1 MKNSFK
7 FTTLSVVF
15 LLISTCTI
23 TPVSDSDSI
32 SSQAE
37 KQLFYIYGESFYSSI
52 VDIGVFDESENLLW
66 SGTGT
71 YINSDGYIV
80 TNQHVS
86 VGGSFYD
93 IYPYSMLDTD
103 TGKFID
109 PTTGTE
115 VEPLEAELIASSQC
129 NDISLLKVDSDI
141 EVNYLEWYGKDFS
154 PGLEVYTLGYPGIAG
169 GNIAVTTG
177 VVSFLNSDGDTNW
190 TAPGRNTFA
199 HTAPIYGGNSGGPVV
214 SSEGKIVG
222 INNMSVPGDRAGD
235 FELSSAI
242 NNDFVKNLIENYLI
256 KGIDYQDLGME
267 SIATD
272 MWYFL
277 DEDDLREFTLHFI
290 EVLQPNGIAYNS
302 GLKVNDLLIEV
313 NNQRIGGFELSTQ
326 LCDVLKEWEESE
338 NNSIDYLAYS
348 CSNQIFYKGTFNK
361 DKSQSNVNNSIGN
374 QFTNDFIND
383 DFDRVCDN
391 FLDFNYGP

>member
-1 MKNSFK
+1 MKYSSKYTILSF
-7 FTTLSVVF
+7 VF
-15 LLISTCTI
+15 LLITTCI
-23 TPVSDSDSI
+23 NTPVEDSDSI
-32 SSQAE
+32 SSQSE
-37 KQLFYIYGESFYSSI
+37 KQLFYVYGESFYSSI
-52 VDIGVFDESENLLW
+52 VDIAVYDESEEYLW
-66 SGTGT
+66 GGTGT

-93 IYPYSMLDTD
+93 IYPYSMRDLI
-103 TGKFID
+103 TGKFIN
-109 PTTGTE
+109 PITGNP
-115 VEPLEAELIASSQC
+115 VEPLEAKLIASSQC

-154 PGLEVYTLGYPGIAG
+154 PGLEVYTLGYPAIAD

-177 VVSFLNSDGDTNW
+177 VVSFLNSDGDTDW

-222 INNMSVPGDRAGD
+222 INNMSVPGDRVGD

-267 SIATD
+267 SRATD
-272 MWYFL
+272 IWYFL
-277 DEDDLREFTLHFI
+277 DEYDSRDFTLHFI

-313 NNQRIGGFELSTQ
+313 NNQRIGEFELSTQ
-326 LCDVLKEWEESE
+326 LCDILKEWEESE

-361 DKSQSNVNNSIGN
+361 DKSQSTVNSGIGN
-374 QFTNDFIND
+374 KFSNDFKNY
-383 DFDRVCDN
+383 DFDNVCDN
-391 FLDFNYGP
+391 FLDFYYGS

>member
-1 MKNSFK
+1 MKYSSKYTILSF
-7 FTTLSVVF
+7 VF
-15 LLISTCTI
+15 LLVTTCI
-23 TPVSDSDSI
+23 NTPVEDSDSI
-32 SSQAE
+32 SSQSE
-37 KQLFYIYGESFYSSI
+37 KQLFYVYGESFYSSI
-52 VDIGVFDESENLLW
+52 VDIMVYDESEDYLW

-71 YINSDGYIV
+71 YITSDGYIV

-93 IYPYSMLDTD
+93 IYPFSMRDLTTD
-103 TGKFID
+103 TFID
-109 PTTGTE
+109 PITGNE
-115 VEPLEAELIASSQC
+115 VEPIEAKLIASSQC
-129 NDISLLKVDSDI
+129 NDISLLKVDTDI

-154 PGLEVYTLGYPGIAG
+154 PGLEVYTLGYPAIAD

-177 VVSFLNSDGDTNW
+177 VVSFLNSDGDTYW
-190 TAPGRNTFA
+190 TAPGRNTFS

-222 INNMSVPGDRAGD
+222 INNMSVPGDRVGD

-256 KGIDYQDLGME
+256 KGIDFQDLGME
-267 SIATD
+267 SRATD

-277 DEDDLREFTLHFI
+277 DENDSREFTLHFI
-290 EVLQPNGIAYNS
+290 QVLQPNGIAYNS

-313 NNQRIGGFELSTQ
+313 NNQRIGEFELSTQ
-326 LCDVLKEWEESE
+326 LCDILKEWEESE

-348 CSNQIFYKGTFNK
+348 CSNQLFYKGTFNK
-361 DKSQSNVNNSIGN
+361 DKSQSTVNSSIGN
-374 QFTNDFIND
+374 KFSSDFKNNDFDN
-383 DFDRVCDN
+383 VCDN
-391 FLDFNYGP
+391 FLDFYSES

>member
-1 MKNSFK
+1 MKYSSKYTILSF
-7 FTTLSVVF
+7 VF
-15 LLISTCTI
+15 LLVTTCI
-23 TPVSDSDSI
+23 NTPVEDSDSI
-32 SSQAE
+32 SSQSE
-37 KQLFYIYGESFYSSI
+37 KQLFYVYGESFYSSI
-52 VDIGVFDESENLLW
+52 VDIMVYDESEDYLW

-71 YINSDGYIV
+71 YITSDGYIV

-93 IYPYSMLDTD
+93 IYPFSMRDLTTD
-103 TGKFID
+103 TFID
-109 PTTGTE
+109 PITGNE
-115 VEPLEAELIASSQC
+115 VEPIEAKLIASSQC
-129 NDISLLKVDSDI
+129 NDISLLKVESDI

-154 PGLEVYTLGYPGIAG
+154 PGLEVYTLGYPGIAD

-177 VVSFLNSDGDTNW
+177 VVSFLNSDGDTDW

-222 INNMSVPGDRAGD
+222 INNMSVPGDRVGD

-256 KGIDYQDLGME
+256 KGIDFQDLGME
-267 SIATD
+267 SRATD

-277 DEDDLREFTLHFI
+277 DEYDSREFTLHFI

-313 NNQRIGGFELSTQ
+313 NNQRIGEFELSTQ
-326 LCDVLKEWEESE
+326 LCDVLKEWEDSK
-338 NNSIDYLAYS
+338 NNSIEYLAYS
-348 CSNQIFYKGTFNK
+348 CSKRTFYKGTFNK
-361 DKSQSNVNNSIGN
+361 DKSQSTVNSSIGN
-374 QFTNDFIND
+374 KFSSHFKNNDFDN
-383 DFDRVCDN
+383 VCDN
-391 FLDFNYGP
+391 FLDFYSES

>member
-1 MKNSFK
+1 MKYSSKYIILSF
-7 FTTLSVVF
+7 VF
-15 LLISTCTI
+15 LLVTTCI
-23 TPVSDSDSI
+23 NTPVEDSDSI
-32 SSQAE
+32 SSQSE
-37 KQLFYIYGESFYSSI
+37 KQLFYVYGESFYSSI
-52 VDIGVFDESENLLW
+52 VDIAVYDESEEYLW
-66 SGTGT
+66 GGTGT

-93 IYPYSMLDTD
+93 IYPYSMRDLN

-109 PTTGTE
+109 PITGNT
-115 VEPLEAELIASSQC
+115 VEPLEAKLIASSQC

-154 PGLEVYTLGYPGIAG
+154 PGLEVYTLGYPGIAD

-177 VVSFLNSDGDTNW
+177 VVSFLNSDGDTDW

-222 INNMSVPGDRAGD
+222 INNMSVPGDRVGD

-242 NNDFVKNLIENYLI
+242 NNDFVKNLIDNFLI

-267 SIATD
+267 SKATD
-272 MWYFL
+272 MWWFL
-277 DEDDLREFTLHFI
+277 EEDDSREFTLHFI
-290 EVLQPNGIAYNS
+290 ERLHPNGIAYNS
-302 GLKVNDLLIEV
+302 GLKVNDLLIKV
-313 NNQRIGGFELSTQ
+313 NNQRIGEFELSTQ

-348 CSNQIFYKGTFNK
+348 CSNQTFYKGTFNK
-361 DKSQSNVNNSIGN
+361 DKSKSTVNNSIGN
-374 QFTNDFIND
+374 QFDSDFTND

-391 FLDFNYGP
+391 FLDFEYGS

>member
-1 MKNSFK
+1 MKYSSKYIIFSFA
-7 FTTLSVVF
+7 F
-15 LLISTCTI
+15 LLITTCTN
-23 TPVSDSDSI
+23 TPVADSDAI
-32 SSQAE
+32 SAQSE
-37 KQLFYIYGESFYSSI
+37 KKQFYVYGESFYSSI
-52 VDIGVFDESENLLW
+52 VDIAVYDKSEDLLW

-93 IYPYSMLDTD
+93 IYPYSMFDLN

-109 PTTGTE
+109 PTTGNV
-115 VEPLEAELIASSQC
+115 VEPLEAKLIASSQC

-177 VVSFLNSDGDTNW
+177 VVSFINSDGDTDW

-222 INNMSVPGDRAGD
+222 INNMSVPGDKVGN

-267 SIATD
+267 SRATD

-277 DEDDLREFTLHFI
+277 DENDSREFTVHFI

-313 NNQRIGGFELSTQ
+313 NNQRIGEFELSTQ

-348 CSNQIFYKGTFNK
+348 CSNQMFYKGTFNK
-361 DKSQSNVNNSIGN
+361 DKSQSTVNNGIGN
-374 QFTNDFIND
+374 KFSNDFKNY
-383 DFDRVCDN
+383 DFDNVCDS
-391 FLDFNYGP
+391 FLDFYYGS

>member
-1 MKNSFK
+1 MKYSSKYTILSF
-7 FTTLSVVF
+7 VF
-15 LLISTCTI
+15 LLVTTCI
-23 TPVSDSDSI
+23 NTPVEDSDSI
-32 SSQAE
+32 SSQSE
-37 KQLFYIYGESFYSSI
+37 KQLFYVYGESFYSSI
-52 VDIGVFDESENLLW
+52 VDIMVYDESEDYLW

-71 YINSDGYIV
+71 YITSDGYIV

-93 IYPYSMLDTD
+93 IYPFSMRDLTTD
-103 TGKFID
+103 TFID
-109 PTTGTE
+109 PITGNE
-115 VEPLEAELIASSQC
+115 VEPIEAKLIASSQC
-129 NDISLLKVDSDI
+129 NDISLLKVESDI

-154 PGLEVYTLGYPGIAG
+154 PGLEVYTLGYPGIAD

-177 VVSFLNSDGDTNW
+177 VVSFLNSDGDTDW

-222 INNMSVPGDRAGD
+222 INNMSVPGDRVGD

-267 SIATD
+267 SRATD

-277 DEDDLREFTLHFI
+277 DENDSREFTLHFI
-290 EVLQPNGIAYNS
+290 QVLQPNGIAYNS

-313 NNQRIGGFELSTQ
+313 NNQRIGEFELSTQ
-326 LCDVLKEWEESE
+326 LCDVLKEWEDSK
-338 NNSIDYLAYS
+338 NNSIEYLAYS
-348 CSNQIFYKGTFNK
+348 CSKRTFYKGTFNK
-361 DKSQSNVNNSIGN
+361 DKSQSTVNSSIGN
-374 QFTNDFIND
+374 KFSSDFKNNDFDN
-383 DFDRVCDN
+383 VCDN
-391 FLDFNYGP
+391 FLDFYSES

>member
-1 MKNSFK
+1 MKYSSKYIILSF
-7 FTTLSVVF
+7 VF
-15 LLISTCTI
+15 LLITTCI
-23 TPVSDSDSI
+23 NTPVEDSDSI
-32 SSQAE
+32 SSQSE
-37 KQLFYIYGESFYSSI
+37 KQLFYVYGESFYSSI
-52 VDIGVFDESENLLW
+52 VDIAVYDESEEYLW
-66 SGTGT
+66 GGTGT

-93 IYPYSMLDTD
+93 IYPYSMRDLN

-109 PTTGTE
+109 PITGNT
-115 VEPLEAELIASSQC
+115 VEPLEAKLIASSQC

-154 PGLEVYTLGYPGIAG
+154 PGLEVYTLGYPGIAD

-177 VVSFLNSDGDTNW
+177 VVSFLNSDGDTDW

-222 INNMSVPGDRAGD
+222 INNMSVPGDRVGD

-267 SIATD
+267 SRATD

-277 DEDDLREFTLHFI
+277 DEYDSREFTLHFI

-313 NNQRIGGFELSTQ
+313 NNQRIGEFELSTQ
-326 LCDVLKEWEESE
+326 LCDILKEWEESE

-361 DKSQSNVNNSIGN
+361 DKSQSTVNSGIGN
-374 QFTNDFIND
+374 KFSNDFKNY
-383 DFDRVCDN
+383 DFDNVCDN
-391 FLDFNYGP
+391 FLDFYYGS

>member
-1 MKNSFK
+1 MKS
-7 FTTLSVVF
+7 TTYTRLWILF
-15 LLISTCTI
+15 LLFSTCTNSS
-23 TPVSDSDSI
+23 VSDSESNT
-32 SSQAE
+32 SQAE
-37 KQLFYIYGESFYSSI
+37 KQLFYVYGESFYSSI
-52 VDIGVFDESENLLW
+52 VDIAVYDESGDLLW
-66 SGTGT
+66 GGTGT

-93 IYPYSMLDTD
+93 IYPYSMLDSV
-103 TGKFID
+103 TGTFID
-109 PTTGTE
+109 PLTGNE
-115 VEPLEAELIASSQC
+115 VEPLEAKLVASSQC
-129 NDISLLKVDSDI
+129 NDISLLKVDSEN

-154 PGLEVYTLGYPGIAG
+154 PGLEVYTLGYPGIAQ

-177 VVSFLNSDGDTNW
+177 VVSFLNSDGDTDW

-242 NNDFVKNLIENYLI
+242 NNDFVKYLVENYLI

-267 SIATD
+267 SRATD

-277 DEDDLREFTLHFI
+277 DENDSRIFTLHFI

-302 GLKVNDLLIEV
+302 GLKVNDLLISV
-313 NNQRIGGFELSTQ
+313 DDQRIGEYELSTQ

-338 NNSIDYLAYS
+338 NNSIEYLAYS
-348 CSNQIFYKGTFNK
+348 CTNQMFYKGTFNK
-361 DKSQSNVNNSIGN
+361 DKSPSIVNNSISN
-374 QFTNDFIND
+374 PYSSDFKNA
-383 DFDRVCDN
+383 DFDRVCNN
-391 FLDFNYGP
+391 FLDFYYGS